1 MLLLNII
8 LFNILKKKIAEQ
20 PGKSHFIREGKIES
34 KEKETYV
41 DCD

>member
-1 MLLLNII
+1 MNREGCCSA
-8 LFNILKKKIAEQ
+8 KEEIAEQ
-20 PGKSHFIREGKIES
+20 PGKAHFIREGKIES